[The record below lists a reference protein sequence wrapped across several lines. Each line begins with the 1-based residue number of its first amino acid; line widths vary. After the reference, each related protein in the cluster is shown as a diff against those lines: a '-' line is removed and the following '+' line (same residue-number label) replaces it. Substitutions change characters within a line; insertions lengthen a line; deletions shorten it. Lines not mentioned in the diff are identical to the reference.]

1 MKKVYVLFMASA
13 FVFSNILW
21 SQSFVS
27 SGEENVS
34 GIDLLASEME
44 LSELVE
50 LGDTKAAEEL
60 VDNVLE
66 KIPAS
71 EIKSNVNLIDFVVL
85 CGLVKMIRGELDDA
99 EQLLNQVVI
108 LSRNEFGAE
117 SIELATA
124 LQSLSRLYVEQNRL
138 EDAAK
143 EVQKANRILE
153 MADGGDAID
162 RALAK
167 NNLAQLYFLDG
178 EHQKA
183 IVLLKKTL
191 ADLQEQELGPNLN
204 GLKKSFEAMIQSNI
218 GTNFFFL
225 RDLEQ
230 STKNLEETIEASE
243 ELPPS
248 FKDRLLTQACINISV
263 VECAKGKVDE
273 ATEYMDRGLRFLTP
287 GLKGQMQSLSPLQ
300 QLEKLYRE
308 PYIAY
313 HGALS
318 ICSQYPA
325 DNASIR
331 LGANAVTNLKG
342 IASEALGI
350 CSKNKA
356 VDPSEESGLDW
367 VTAEQIFQKLPVDT
381 LLIDIASYRPFD
393 FSSKSFPEMWKPARY
408 GAWVYRRSD
417 QNSCTFY
424 DLGDAARLN
433 QLVFQYRSSI
443 QDGLNV
449 LGTTNEGEEEK
460 KSNRLGRTLASFV
473 LDPILKDNQNGGIK
487 KLIISPDSNLWLV
500 PWAALP
506 LNDGHYLVEEFTIN
520 MVLHARSLCTESP
533 NIDLEQPIVFA
544 DPNFDLKLNSGK
556 ELQKTAEQSRENV
569 NRLEG
574 TFREAIMIAP
584 QIHLLTSVK
593 PKLFIREEAVESN
606 TKIIKRPRIAHF
618 ATHAFCKPA
627 QPLNA
632 ALLLNPVQDPIDNPA
647 LKKFRGPLRSENGQQ
662 LGNPWEN
669 CGLYLSGC
677 NQGSSQSYNNGL
689 MTGQEILELD
699 FYGTELVVLSGCKTS
714 VGSVQLGE
722 GVVGLNQ
729 AFLIAGAQAVLG
741 SLWRIDDSQTIE
753 EMAGFYRNCKN
764 GISYQEALATTQR
777 ERIAFL
783 RNREEVKAAHPLAW
797 ASFQLTT
804 AN

>member
-13 FVFSNILW
+13 FVFPNILW

-34 GIDLLASEME
+34 GIDLLASEMK

-108 LSRNEFGAE
+108 LSRNKFGSE

-153 MADGGDAID
+153 MADGGDPID
-162 RALAK
+162 QALAK

-183 IVLLKKTL
+183 VALLKKTL
-191 ADLQEQELGPNLN
+191 DYLQEQELGSDLN
-204 GLKKSFEAMIQSNI
+204 VLKKSFEAMIQSNL

-230 STKNLEETIEASE
+230 STKNFEETIEASK
-243 ELPPS
+243 ELPTG
-248 FKDRLLTQACINISV
+248 FKNRLLTQACINISV
-263 VECAKGKVDE
+263 VECAKGNVDK
-273 ATEYMDRGLRFLTP
+273 ATEYMDRGLRNLTL

-331 LGANAVTNLKG
+331 LGANAATNLKG

-356 VDPSEESGLDW
+356 GDSSQESGLEW

-393 FSSKSFPEMWKPARY
+393 FGSKSYPEMWKPARY
-408 GAWVYRRSD
+408 GAWVYKRSD
-417 QNSCTFY
+417 QNPCTFY

-433 QLVFQYRSSI
+433 QLVFQYRRSI
-443 QDGLNV
+443 QNGLNI

-460 KSNRLGRTLASFV
+460 KSNRLGRSLASVV

-520 MVLHARSLCTESP
+520 MVLNARSLCTKSP
-533 NIDLEQPIVFA
+533 NVDLEQPIVFA
-544 DPNFDLKLNSGK
+544 DPNFDLKLNSSKG
-556 ELQKTAEQSRENV
+556 LQKTAEQSRENV

-574 TFREAIMIAP
+574 TFREAVMIAP

-606 TKIIKRPRIAHF
+606 AKKIKRPRIAHF

-647 LKKFRGPLRSENGQQ
+647 LKNLRGPLRSVNDKQIR
-662 LGNPWEN
+662 NPWDN

-677 NQGSSQSYNNGL
+677 NQGSSHSYNNGL
-689 MTGQEILELD
+689 ITGQEILELD

-714 VGSVQLGE
+714 VGS
-722 GVVGLNQ
+722 
-729 AFLIAGAQAVLG
+729 
-741 SLWRIDDSQTIE
+741 T
-753 EMAGFYRNCKN
+753 
-764 GISYQEALATTQR
+764 
-777 ERIAFL
+777 L
-783 RNREEVKAAHPLAW
+783 R
-797 ASFQLTT
+797 
-804 AN
+804 